1 MAESKAFTKKTKV
14 VHGRKHYT
22 SLEADFSWLNPF
34 TTIGTIRP
42 KNFFEVTIGIKT
54 DLNLTALY
62 PSGITRHYIFRFRR
76 YKK

>member
-1 MAESKAFTKKTKV
+1 M
-14 VHGRKHYT
+14 
-22 SLEADFSWLNPF
+22 
-34 TTIGTIRP
+34 RP

-62 PSGITRHYIFRFRR
+62 PSGITRLYKFRFRR